1 MQHDKEIK
9 KKRKINSGL
18 GWIFIVLLLVFL
30 VAYAILLELLIT
42 SILVYLLNRILI
54 PPPNLSYRQVVSVIS
69 PIVFL
74 SVIPVLHFTE
84 YITFSQYLYFYFEV
98 DTIIPDYFGNEWYFW
113 NLFIWSFIIFVPL
126 ISLLGEIIPDEPIF
140 DYLDSIKLGSSLGIV
155 GLIAY
160 IVLIYFGVIIQPEN
174 KLIET
179 IIDMI
184 KGCGYNC

>member
-1 MQHDKEIK
+1 M
-9 KKRKINSGL
+9 
-18 GWIFIVLLLVFL
+18 VFL
-30 VAYAILLELLIT
+30 ESFY
-42 SILVYLLNRILI
+42 LVIYNFCS
-54 PPPNLSYRQVVSVIS
+54 SYKS
-69 PIVFL
+69 
-74 SVIPVLHFTE
+74 T
-84 YITFSQYLYFYFEV
+84 
-98 DTIIPDYFGNEWYFW
+98 
-113 NLFIWSFIIFVPL
+113 
-126 ISLLGEIIPDEPIF
+126 GEIIPDEPIF